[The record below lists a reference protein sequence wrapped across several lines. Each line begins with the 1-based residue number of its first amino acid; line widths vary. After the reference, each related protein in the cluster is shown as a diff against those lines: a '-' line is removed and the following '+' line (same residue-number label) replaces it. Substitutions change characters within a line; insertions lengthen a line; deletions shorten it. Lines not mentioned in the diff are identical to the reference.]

1 MYISNSNNNNGGIKY
16 YVYFLGLLSIG
27 WISFFI
33 LKLRDS
39 FVAGGGK
46 FDNLAI
52 NYVSH
57 IRNASL
63 NKLVVIISRSG
74 DTITAMIFTILV
86 FFFFYIKKRKR
97 DGYFYAIT
105 VLIIALISQGIKFIV
120 KRPRPTGNWLV
131 HIGGYSFPSGHSI
144 LSMTAALL
152 IIYFILSTVKNKALA
167 IIISVLVYIYGSL
180 VGLSRVYVGVHY
192 ISDVVGGWTLSTVLV
207 FISLLIYTN
216 MNKDNSTKYII

>member
-1 MYISNSNNNNGGIKY
+1 MYISNSNNKKCGIKY

-52 NYVSH
+52 NYVSQ
-57 IRNASL
+57 IRNTFL
-63 NKLVVIISRSG
+63 NKLFVIISKSG
-74 DTITAMIFTILV
+74 DTIFAIIFTVLV
-86 FFFFYIKKRKR
+86 FFFFYITKRKR

-105 VLIIALISQGIKFIV
+105 ILIIALISQGIKFII
-120 KRPRPTGNWLV
+120 KRPRPTGKWLV
-131 HIGGYSFPSGHSI
+131 YIGGYSFPSGHSI
-144 LSMTAALL
+144 LAMTTALL
-152 IIYFILSTVKNKALA
+152 IIYFILSTVKNKVLA
-167 IIISVLVYIYGSL
+167 TIISILVYIYGSL

-192 ISDVVGGWTLSTVLV
+192 VSDVIGGWTISTILV

-216 MNKDNSTKYII
+216 MNKESSTKYII